1 MAELKYSLD
10 GFWFEKVDGQVVVG
24 LSEKGQDDLGEVSFI
39 DLPATG
45 DIKKDD
51 TLIGVEAAKA
61 VTELTLPL
69 DATIV
74 EVNEDLSDHPSQLN
88 SQDRNDTWIVK
99 LVDVDEAAFSQLN
112 NESGL
117 S

>member
-39 DLPATG
+39 DLPSTG

-88 SQDRNDTWIVK
+88 SQDRSDTWIVK
-99 LVDVDEAAFSQLN
+99 LTDVDETAFSQLN